1 MDFYFLINCST
12 SLYNRPCQI
21 SLRNMTKQKLDL
33 MKECQKVRLFIL
45 DELLLVPLSR
55 DQQRSLLELLERRSD
70 QSSTIFC
77 SQYSFQGWHEQI
89 GGGAIA
95 DAILDRII
103 PGAYKMEIQGDVSM
117 RQRLA
122 DTEE

>member
-1 MDFYFLINCST
+1 MFLIKT
-12 SLYNRPCQI
+12 TVQFALAI
-21 SLRNMTKQKLDL
+21 
-33 MKECQKVRLFIL
+33 IH
-45 DELLLVPLSR
+45 
-55 DQQRSLLELLERRSD
+55 
-70 QSSTIFC
+70 
-77 SQYSFQGWHEQI
+77 SFQGWHEQI